1 MKNFKNKIKNMKG
14 VTLISL
20 VVTIIILIIISSV
33 SIGIILGNNGLIDRA
48 KTAKSEYQNSVD
60 EENKRLEEIYS
71 SLLVATDGTVTIDY
85 ETLANTIIKL
95 QNPTGSIITF
105 MADNAPDGYLACNG
119 QEVSRTTYKDLFDI
133 IGTKYGE
140 GDGNTTFNV
149 PDLTGKFLK
158 GSSSAGI
165 AEHAGLPNIT
175 GSAGLNGPNCATWW
189 TDSGVSGALGATL
202 KGRHTHTISSYQG
215 SDGNYD
221 TLTFNASKS
230 NSIYGNSTTVTPEN
244 ISVVYCIKY

>member
-95 QNPTGSIITF
+95 QNPVGSVITF

-140 GDGNTTFNV
+140 GDGSTTFNV
-149 PDLTGKFLK
+149 PNLTDKF
-158 GSSSAGI
+158 
-165 AEHAGLPNIT
+165 
-175 GSAGLNGPNCATWW
+175 
-189 TDSGVSGALGATL
+189 
-202 KGRHTHTISSYQG
+202 
-215 SDGNYD
+215 
-221 TLTFNASKS
+221 
-230 NSIYGNSTTVTPEN
+230 
-244 ISVVYCIKY
+244 